1 MDNGMS
7 NRKKIGEKESI
18 RSRVA
23 IWRQEVRPDGC
34 TLYTE
39 EGPGKYYTE
48 EELEEYFCSRMEEQ
62 CRCCG
67 LRDFVDEIFDL
78 CLEDGLGG
86 E

>member
-1 MDNGMS
+1 MKS
-7 NRKKIGEKESI
+7 RKKISLRRPNRG
-18 RSRVA
+18 RVA

-39 EGPGKYYTE
+39 ERPGKYYTE

-67 LRDFVDEIFDL
+67 LRDFVDEIVDL

-86 E
+86 K